1 VLKQAI
7 RNALRLLLSNFQ
19 DVHAIKLTNLLQIL
33 LPAAS
38 KDLLESFASRVLEAA
53 VDIRMAAMEE
63 KALYQAFWI
72 KHSQKYDDQR
82 MRTLAERLPQGDV
95 LCIFP
100 GLERSDAQH
109 GQITLLKAFV
119 ENYVVVEWR

>member
-1 VLKQAI
+1 MLKQAI
-7 RNALRLLLSNFQ
+7 RNALHRLLSSGHMLSNFQ
-19 DVHAIKLTNLLQIL
+19 DVDAIKLANLLQIL

-38 KDLLESFASRVLEAA
+38 KDLLESFAYRVLEAA
-53 VDIRMAAMEE
+53 VDIKMAAMEE

-95 LCIFP
+95 LLCIFP
-100 GLERSDAQH
+100 GLERCDAQH
-109 GQITLLKAFV
+109 GQITLLKIMLL
-119 ENYVVVEWR
+119 